1 MNPVGSRSSTRPRAE
16 RRRANAEGSRD
27 GFNCHGV
34 EVARGSSGLLASARG
49 FAMTSN
55 RQPRPGRRPGASS
68 TAAPRARAERA
79 ESTPAS
85 LLREYS
91 VAELTRAGRQLA
103 RPGEKRHE
111 GVHEARKSIRRA
123 RAVLALATAA
133 LGKPGRRLDRRLRDL
148 ARTLSDLRDA
158 QALEEVLLHLGEL
171 RALPAGEVERL
182 LLPVRERKR
191 RALATALAEDSG
203 LSARRAVLAEAC
215 AIVLRLDW
223 RELAPADLR
232 RAHDASVADL
242 HAALDAALATPDP
255 EAWHRFRRRLRRL
268 RQQESALAE
277 CCPGLIPPTPGL
289 PELAD
294 GMGLAQDYALLLAH
308 LDESGPFAA
317 RDRAALKRRLLPR
330 YRRALLA
337 ASEALAGRRSA

>member
-1 MNPVGSRSSTRPRAE
+1 MTTSSKPPAGHPADGRPR
-16 RRRANAEGSRD
+16 RRTR
-27 GFNCHGV
+27 
-34 EVARGSSGLLASARG
+34 
-49 FAMTSN
+49 T
-55 RQPRPGRRPGASS
+55 P
-68 TAAPRARAERA
+68 TERA
-79 ESTPAS
+79 ESSPAA
-85 LLREYS
+85 LLREYA
-91 VAELTRAGRQLA
+91 VTELLRAGRQLA
-103 RPGEKRHE
+103 RPGEKRHQ

-123 RAVLALATAA
+123 RAVLALAAA
-133 LGKPGRRLDRRLRDL
+133 ILGKPGRRLDRRLRDL

-171 RALPAGEVERL
+171 RALPAAEVERL

-191 RALATALAEDSG
+191 RALAAALADDPA
-203 LSARRAVLAEAC
+203 LSARRAVLAEAS
-215 AIVLRLDW
+215 ATVLRLDW
-223 RELAPADLR
+223 RALAPADLR
-232 RAHDASVADL
+232 RAHDGSVADL
-242 HAALDAALATPDP
+242 HAALDAALASPDP

-277 CCPGLIPPTPGL
+277 CCPDAIPPTPGL

-308 LDESGPFAA
+308 LDPAGPFAA

-337 ASEALAGRRSA
+337 ASEALAARRKTA

>member
-1 MNPVGSRSSTRPRAE
+1 
-16 RRRANAEGSRD
+16 
-27 GFNCHGV
+27 
-34 EVARGSSGLLASARG
+34 
-49 FAMTSN
+49 MTSN
-55 RQPRPGRRPGASS
+55 RQPRPGRRPDAGPAG
-68 TAAPRARAERA
+68 APRPRPQRA
-79 ESTPAS
+79 ESSAAS
-85 LLREYS
+85 LLREYA

-111 GVHEARKSIRRA
+111 GVHEARKSIRRT
-123 RAVLALATAA
+123 RAVLALAAAA

-158 QALEEVLLHLGEL
+158 QALEDVLLHLGEL

-182 LLPVRERKR
+182 LVPVRERKR
-191 RALATALAEDSG
+191 RALAAALAADPG
-203 LSARRAVLAEAC
+203 LATRRATLAESSAT
-215 AIVLRLDW
+215 VLRLDW

-242 HAALDAALATPDP
+242 HAALDAALASPDP

-277 CCPGLIPPTPGL
+277 CCRGLIPSTPGL

-308 LDESGPFAA
+308 LDEAGPFAA

-337 ASEALAGRRSA
+337 ASETLARQRSR